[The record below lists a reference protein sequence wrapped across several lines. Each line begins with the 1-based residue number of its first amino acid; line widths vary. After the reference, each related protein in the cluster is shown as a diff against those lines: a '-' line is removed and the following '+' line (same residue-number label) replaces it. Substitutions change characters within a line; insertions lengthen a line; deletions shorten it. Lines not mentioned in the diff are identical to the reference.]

1 MSSWQTPTERTGERE
16 KETKTERERERS
28 EKTMMECNGKRSARG
43 KRGEIEKERDAGQK
57 REVSLSRADVA
68 CARSGRT
75 GPINIVETRQI
86 NLKLSH
92 VARQK
97 GTG

>member
-1 MSSWQTPTERTGERE
+1 
-16 KETKTERERERS
+16 
-28 EKTMMECNGKRSARG
+28 MMEYNGKDERG
-43 KRGEIEKERDAGQK
+43 KRGEIEKERRTEQK

-68 CARSGRT
+68 CARPGRT

-97 GTG
+97 GAG